1 MSASDRANRS
11 TDGGRFGF
19 IAASLYDDCVFGVI
33 FILLL
38 AVPIIELYIIVQ
50 VAGGIG
56 TLETILLLI
65 FVSVVGAWLVRREGL
80 GVLGRLQ
87 GQLGQGRVPANEI
100 VDGLL
105 ILVAGALML
114 TPGFLTD
121 ALGLL
126 LLIPPTRIIVRKL
139 LIRRF
144 RGRVHIGGG
153 ALGGQ
158 GFQARWGNVY
168 DVSDLG
174 GTGGPPGTGE
184 DGPKSD
190 PPPPIELG
198 PDRE

>member
-1 MSASDRANRS
+1 MSPKDRARRS
-11 TDGGRFGF
+11 TDGGRCEFTV
-19 IAASLYDDCVFGVI
+19 ASLYDGCVFGVI

-80 GVLGRLQ
+80 GALGRLQ

-144 RGRVHIGGG
+144 RGRVQVRGG
-153 ALGGQ
+153 ALGGR
-158 GFQARWGNVY
+158 GSQARWGNVY

-174 GTGGPPGTGE
+174 GTGGPPGTGADE
-184 DGPKSD
+184 TGD

-198 PDRE
+198 P